1 MSDQQQQQQL
11 HFTLVLQYHLNLV
24 EFTNNRVVAVREKQ
38 YVFKVWEKSGN
49 CVKAGQKT
57 SACPPV
63 QDEYSLI
70 SDRWIYEFKSTCPMG
85 RVEFAKKEKMF
96 FSTEVQ
102 VSEHFGLCK
111 LT

>member
-1 MSDQQQQQQL
+1 MSDQQQQQP

-24 EFTNNRVVAVREKQ
+24 EFTNNRVVMVREKQ

-49 CVKAGQKT
+49 GVKAGQKT
-57 SACPPV
+57 STCPPV
-63 QDEYSLI
+63 RDEYSRI
-70 SDRWIYEFKSTCPMG
+70 SDRWIYESTCPTG

-102 VSEHFGLCK
+102 VPKHFGLCK
-111 LT
+111 LTRVS